1 MKVLIC
7 KSHDAAV
14 ERTAN
19 MIAAHV
25 RGRSAPVLGLAT
37 GGTMLPLYERLAK
50 LHRETDLS
58 FADCSTF
65 NLDEYVG
72 IAPDHPAS
80 YHSYMREALF
90 RHVDI
95 DLRRTHLPR
104 GDADDVHVEAE
115 SFEARIDAAGGISL
129 QLLGIGQN
137 GHIGFNE
144 PTSSLGSRTRIKTLT
159 ESTRTANRQ
168 YFGPDETA
176 PRYALTM
183 GVGTILN
190 ARECLM
196 LATGSSKAAAVA
208 AMIEGPVSAVCPAS
222 ALQLHARA
230 TVVLDRDAAAG
241 LRLTDY
247 YQHVHPNGEA
257 TRFD

>member
-7 KSHDAAV
+7 QNHAAAI
-14 ERTAN
+14 ERTAGL
-19 MIAAHV
+19 IVDHV
-25 RGRSAPVLGLAT
+25 ARRPDAVLGLAT
-37 GGTMLPLYERLAK
+37 GGTMLPLYERLAT
-50 LHRETDLS
+50 LYSEGEVS
-58 FADCSTF
+58 FANVTSF

-72 IAPDHPAS
+72 IAPAHPAS
-80 YHSYMREALF
+80 YHSYMKEVLF
-90 RHVDI
+90 SHVDI
-95 DLRRTHLPR
+95 GESRTHLPL
-104 GDADDVHVEAE
+104 GNSPDVQAEAE
-115 SFEARIDAAGGISL
+115 RYEAAIAAAGGLSL

-168 YFGPDETA
+168 YFGPDETPPA
-176 PRYALTM
+176 YAITM
-183 GVGTILN
+183 GVGTILA
-190 ARECLM
+190 ARECLL
-196 LATGSSKAAAVA
+196 LATGRAKAQAVA

-222 ALQLHARA
+222 ALQLHPHA
-230 TVVLDRDAAAG
+230 TIVLDREASGD

-247 YQHVHPNGEA
+247 YQHVHPDGEA